1 MNLEKEFVEYL
12 INLNLKDAS
21 VKKYSQQVPVFIKS
35 ITDKDIYNIFSLE
48 DLSIFFEK
56 IKKNK
61 EFIAVNQRGNSMYS
75 AGINHYYNFFEGRVT
90 QNFDNAVSFS
100 IRDSRENRLNRLSK
114 YSSKAVS
121 QEVKTTVYL
130 RNPDVVAER
139 LYLANGYCEDCGNKA
154 PFNRKTDSSPYL
166 EVHHIIPLS
175 ENGSDDIE
183 NTVALCPNCHRKR
196 HFG

>member
-1 MNLEKEFVEYL
+1 MNLEKEFVKYL
-12 INLNLKDAS
+12 ISLNLKDAS
-21 VKKYSQQVPVFIKS
+21 VKKYSQQVPAFIKS
-35 ITDKDIYNIFSLE
+35 ITNKDIYNIFSLE
-48 DLSIFFEK
+48 DLSSLLEE

-75 AGINHYYNFFEGRVT
+75 AGINHYYAFFEDKIT
-90 QNFDNAVSFS
+90 KNFDSAVSFS
-100 IRDSRENRLNRLSK
+100 IRDSRENRLKRLNK
-114 YSSKAVS
+114 YNPSAVI
-121 QEVKTTVYL
+121 QQVKTTVYV

-154 PFNRKTDSSPYL
+154 PFNRKTDNSPYL

-183 NTVALCPNCHRKR
+183 NTIALCPNCHRKR